1 MYKKLLFTFV
11 LIFGSLITIYPSKK
25 EDTNLLDY
33 CYSFEKILS
42 RNSIDKSK
50 NLSKKFKPLVKDI
63 TLFGTNKTKGSLV
76 NKIIDQYKTS
86 KKLFLITLVPNQ
98 IYCLA
103 GYWIEEVNPG
113 TFKSILDEKSQQK
126 INEYKDIKKE
136 VDAFIKDIS
145 SEYKSIKKE
154 INPKFEEISVQEA
167 WIDDQTPEDI
177 CNFVEKLRIEGAY
190 DVSYQAINMKKD
202 RIGFSIQAILPIEKK
217 ELFRQ
222 LWFDYSNTIGVR
234 ERTQSRW
241 ILLRRR
247 GECSTTFGKIKVK
260 QTLKPDGSITIK
272 PENDEVLRLKIE
284 HKISTEEIRRI
295 IKESA

>member
-25 EDTNLLDY
+25 EDTNLFDY

-42 RNSIDKSK
+42 RNSIEKSK
-50 NLSKKFKPLVKDI
+50 NLSKKFKPFAKDI

-113 TFKSILDEKSQQK
+113 TFKSILNEKSQQK
-126 INEYKDIKKE
+126 INEYKDIKNGF
-136 VDAFIKDIS
+136 DGFIIDIN

-154 INPKFEEISVQEA
+154 INKF
-167 WIDDQTPEDI
+167 
-177 CNFVEKLRIEGAY
+177 F
-190 DVSYQAINMKKD
+190 
-202 RIGFSIQAILPIEKK
+202 
-217 ELFRQ
+217 
-222 LWFDYSNTIGVR
+222 
-234 ERTQSRW
+234 
-241 ILLRRR
+241 
-247 GECSTTFGKIKVK
+247 
-260 QTLKPDGSITIK
+260 
-272 PENDEVLRLKIE
+272 
-284 HKISTEEIRRI
+284 
-295 IKESA
+295 